1 MTISRSDFNLVST
14 FLKDKSS
21 IYKSIK
27 NNLNQSVAFINPQV
41 ISASQKGNTI
51 NTKVQHL
58 NSNGQYETTNYELRE
73 DSDTGNIQL
82 VDSK

>member
-1 MTISRSDFNLVST
+1 MLV
-14 FLKDKSS
+14 KK
-21 IYKSIK
+21 
-27 NNLNQSVAFINPQV
+27 A
-41 ISASQKGNTI
+41 NTI